1 MHASVRLE
9 HSLLAVESEH
19 TVHTML
25 ELAAPELPANERA
38 PLRLALVLDRSGSM
52 SGPKLAT
59 AVRCARWL
67 AGRLRDD
74 DEIALVD
81 FDDEV
86 RLLHPL
92 GPTQRERLEH
102 ALARIAPGGQTNL
115 SGGWLKG
122 LEELRRAPAGVP
134 RKLLLL
140 TDGLANVGITEP
152 GRLVALAR
160 GAYGDGVGTSTIGF
174 GDGFDEELLTAM
186 ADAGGGN
193 AHYAESPDAAPAIFA
208 QELDGLTR
216 LVAQNASV
224 EIRPAEQVEVV
235 EILNEYPAIAVAG
248 GVQVSLGDAYAGER
262 RRVVLALHL
271 PNVAAFGPA
280 KIADLIVRYVSVGDE
295 VAEHTL
301 TVPVAVNLVSA
312 DEAAAA
318 QPDLEVREEVLVLG
332 TAKARAEA
340 IRLADAGERDAAQ
353 RLIAT
358 TAARLRHEQA
368 AMPAPSQALAEEATA
383 LDEVVP
389 LLDLYEASTRKALH
403 YQANARRRRP
413 RPGGSAGG

>member
-9 HSLLAVESEH
+9 QSLLAVESEH
-19 TVHTML
+19 TVHAML
-25 ELAAPELPANERA
+25 ELTAPELDADGRA

-52 SGPKLAT
+52 AGQKLAT

-67 AGRLRDD
+67 AGRLRND

-92 GPTQRERLEH
+92 GHGERDRLED

-122 LEELRRAPAGVP
+122 LEELRRARAGVP

-152 GRLVALAR
+152 GRLLSLAE

-193 AHYAESPDAAPAIFA
+193 AHYAETPDAAPAIFA
-208 QELDGLTR
+208 RELDGLTR
-216 LVAQNASV
+216 LVAQNVSV
-224 EIRPAEQVEVV
+224 EIRPAEQVERV
-235 EILNEYPAIAVAG
+235 EILNRYPAVAVAG
-248 GVQVSLGDAYAGER
+248 GVHISLGDAYAGER
-262 RRVVLALHL
+262 RRVVLTLHL
-271 PNVAAFGPA
+271 PEVAALGPTRVA
-280 KIADLIVRYVSVGDE
+280 ELVVRYVSVGE
-295 VAEHTL
+295 QVAEHTL

-318 QPDLEVREEVLVLG
+318 QPDLEVREEVLVLD
-332 TAKARAEA
+332 TARARAEA
-340 IRLADAGERDAAQ
+340 IRLADAGEHQAAQ
-353 RLIAT
+353 QLIAS
-358 TAARLRHEQA
+358 TASKLRAEQSTL
-368 AMPAPSQALAEEATA
+368 PYPTQALTEEAAA
-383 LDEVVP
+383 LDDALP
-389 LLDLYEASTRKALH
+389 LLDHYQASTRKQLH
-403 YQANARRRRP
+403 YQANLRRRRSGP
-413 RPGGSAGG
+413 ASGDGR